1 MNSSENIFLKDKINR
16 YIAVKGFIKTCGYS
30 LTHSLTH
37 SFTHSLTH
45 SLRYGEGYDKRDI
58 TVPGVKLLDSKYS
71 EAHPVQF
78 NDCSIPANLMSVF
91 ISSRG
96 IPVGIEKYNVKSAY
110 VLMVKVLAPI
120 LLLTHSLTHL
130 TCTYQGSK
138 SGFLRAKGVT

>member
-16 YIAVKGFIKTCGYS
+16 YIAVKGFIKTCG
-30 LTHSLTH
+30 
-37 SFTHSLTH
+37 
-45 SLRYGEGYDKRDI
+45 YGEGYDKRDI

>member
-1 MNSSENIFLKDKINR
+1 MR
-16 YIAVKGFIKTCGYS
+16 V
-30 LTHSLTH
+30 LTHSLTY

-78 NDCSIPANLMSVF
+78 NDCSIPANLMSAF

-110 VLMVKVLAPI
+110 VLLVKVLAPI
-120 LLLTHSLTHL
+120 LLLTHSLTHSL
-130 TCTYQGSK
+130 NLYLPRIQEWLSTSQRSYI
-138 SGFLRAKGVT
+138 VHV